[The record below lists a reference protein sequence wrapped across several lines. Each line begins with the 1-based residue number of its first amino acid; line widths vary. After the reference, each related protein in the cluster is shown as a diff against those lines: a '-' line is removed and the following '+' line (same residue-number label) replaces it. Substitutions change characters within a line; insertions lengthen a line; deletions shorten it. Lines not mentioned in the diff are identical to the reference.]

1 MTLMALRMERF
12 YTLTQACKVMGIQVD
27 IKKLHTAKYDVELT
41 RGLLNKLT
49 KNLRSP

>member
-1 MTLMALRMERF
+1 MERF

-49 KNLRSP
+49 KNLRAP